1 MGMSHSTVVG
11 GSTAKRVKN
20 CPGSV
25 ALVTKVPPKPTSA
38 QAEEGTFLHYCMERI
53 LGGESIDSVDAS
65 EEQINEK
72 LRPALA
78 ALDEIDPDKQMEF
91 QTEVRVGFPEP
102 LQDVFGSC
110 DLIGRRG
117 DTAVILDWKFGSN
130 VWVDAE
136 ENDQLMFY
144 AAAALHTDSCRWAF
158 EGVDKIECVIV
169 QPPYVKVWQTTP
181 GRIKNFERELVRA
194 INAAMRPDAPLK
206 EGDHCRWCA
215 AKAICPLMNGQAKRA
230 VQIQLNELPDLS
242 DALKLADLLEP
253 WIKNVRELALQSM
266 EQGNDIADFKLVPKR
281 ATRQWV
287 DAEGARE
294 ALEQMGLDMSELMET
309 KLLSVAQAEKVL
321 KKHKLAL
328 PKDHVVSISTGNT
341 IAPSSDP
348 RPAVSQLSRTLS
360 AALDK
365 IGTV

>member
-1 MGMSHSTVVG
+1 MAHSTIVG
-11 GSTAKRVKN
+11 GSSAKRVIN

-25 ALVTKVPPKPTSA
+25 ALVTKVPPKPSSSY
-38 QAEEGTFLHYCMERI
+38 AEEGTFLHECMERI
-53 LGGESIDSVDAS
+53 LNGESIDTFKDAT

-72 LRPALA
+72 LRPAFA
-78 ALDEIDPDKQMEF
+78 ALDEIDPDGKLEF
-91 QTEVRVGFPEP
+91 QTEVHVAFSEP
-102 LQDVFGSC
+102 LQEVFGSC
-110 DLIGRRG
+110 DVVGRRG
-117 DTAVILDWKFGSN
+117 DTAIILDWKFGSG

-144 AAAALHTDSCRWAF
+144 AAAAMHTESCRWAF
-158 EGVDKIECVIV
+158 EGVSKIECIIV
-169 QPPYVKVWQTTP
+169 QPPYVKVWETTP

-194 INAAMRPDAPLK
+194 IHSAMREDAPLK
-206 EGDHCRWCA
+206 KGDHCRWCA
-215 AKAICPLMNGQAKRA
+215 AKAICPLMNGEAKRA
-230 VQIQLNELPDLS
+230 VKTQLDNLPDLS

-253 WIKNVRELALQSM
+253 WIKDVRDLALRAM
-266 EQGNDIADFKLVPKR
+266 EEGKEIADFKLVSKR

-321 KKHKLAL
+321 KKHKFAL

-341 IAPSSDP
+341 IAPRTDP
-348 RPAVSQLSRTLS
+348 RPAVSQLGQDLLAFSKMER
-360 AALDK
+360 
-365 IGTV
+365 

>member
-1 MGMSHSTVVG
+1 MAHSTIVG
-11 GSTAKRVKN
+11 GSSAKRVMN

-25 ALVTKVPPKPTSA
+25 ALVSKVPPKPSTSY
-38 QAEEGTFLHYCMERI
+38 AEEGTFLHECMERI
-53 LGGESIDSVDAS
+53 LNGEQIDAVGAT

-72 LRPALA
+72 LRPAFA
-78 ALDEIDPDKQMEF
+78 ALDEIDPDGKLEF
-91 QTEVRVGFPEP
+91 QTEVHVAFPEP
-102 LQDVFGSC
+102 LQEVFGSC
-110 DLIGRRG
+110 DVVGRRG
-117 DTAVILDWKFGSN
+117 DTAIILDWKFGSG

-144 AAAALHTDSCRWAF
+144 AAAAMHTESCRWAF
-158 EGVDKIECVIV
+158 EGVNKIECIIV

-194 INAAMRPDAPLK
+194 IHSAMREDAPLK
-206 EGDHCRWCA
+206 KGDHCRWCA
-215 AKAICPLMNGQAKRA
+215 AKAICPLMNGEANRA
-230 VQIQLNELPDLS
+230 VKTQLDNLPDLS

-253 WIKNVRELALQSM
+253 WIKDVRELALRSM
-266 EQGNDIADFKLVPKR
+266 EEGKQITDFKLVSKR

-328 PKDHVVSISTGNT
+328 PKDHVVSISSGNT
-341 IAPSSDP
+341 IAPRTDP
-348 RPAVSQLSRTLS
+348 RPAVSQLSQDLLAFSKMER
-360 AALDK
+360 
-365 IGTV
+365 